1 MRERIEINKYIM
13 DESKSKTIL
22 SIVDTDEEDTRLRPT
37 LFVCYGHAISEYR
50 LEGRQS
56 MGRPSGDYIPD
67 IPIHAR
73 FISRDHGYF
82 VTENDKTSYI
92 ASQTTNPIRYRG
104 TDTVPDTRLTLKDGD
119 ELIIPWTDRDG
130 KDMSVILV
138 YAQTRARINL
148 WRELQKASRDSL
160 TNLSDR
166 ESFITWWKQNR
177 EKKDYSEAV
186 LFILDVDDFK
196 KLNDT
201 AGHNAGDVAL
211 CIIAGELKNAVRYEN
226 QICRWGGDEFVG
238 IIPSGKHEALHR
250 LNDIGN
256 AICEA
261 TAASGVPVSVSI
273 GYTDIHEVSN
283 SEDVEALIG
292 LADKALYRVK
302 STSKNGIAAYS

>member
-1 MRERIEINKYIM
+1 M
-13 DESKSKTIL
+13 DESRSKTIL
-22 SIVDTDEEDTRLRPT
+22 SLVETEEDDKRLRPT
-37 LFVCYGHAISEYR
+37 LFVCYGHSISEYR

-56 MGRPSGDYIPD
+56 MGRPTGDFVPD

-82 VTENDKTSYI
+82 ITEGDKTTYV
-92 ASQTTNPIRYRG
+92 ASRTTNSIRYRG
-104 TDTVPDTRLTLKDGD
+104 TDTLPDSRLTLKDGD
-119 ELIIPWTDRDG
+119 ELIIPWTDKDG
-130 KDMSVILV
+130 KDKSVILV

-166 ESFITWWKQNR
+166 ESFTAWWKQNR

-196 KLNDT
+196 RLNDS

-211 CIIAGELKNAVRYEN
+211 CLIAGELKNAVRYEN

-238 IIPSGKHEALHR
+238 IIPAGAKEALHR

-261 TAASGVPVSVSI
+261 TAAAGVPVSVSI
-273 GYTDIHEVSN
+273 GYTDIHSVDN
-283 SEDVEALIG
+283 SENIEALIE

-302 STSKNGIAAYS
+302 TSSKNGIAAYDKHNITN

>member
-1 MRERIEINKYIM
+1 M
-13 DESKSKTIL
+13 DESRSKTIL
-22 SIVDTDEEDTRLRPT
+22 SIVETEGEDGRLRPT
-37 LFVCYGHAISEYR
+37 LFVCYGHSISEYR
-50 LEGRQS
+50 LEGRQN
-56 MGRPSGDYIPD
+56 MGRPSGDFIPD

-73 FISRDHGYF
+73 FISRDHGCF
-82 VTENDKTSYI
+82 ITEGDKTVYV

-104 TDTVPDTRLTLKDGD
+104 TDTVPDSRLTLRDGD
-119 ELIIPWTDRDG
+119 ELIIPWTESDG

-201 AGHNAGDVAL
+201 AGHNAGDIAL
-211 CIIAGELKNAVRYEN
+211 CLIACELKNAVRYEN

-238 IIPSGKHEALHR
+238 IIPADAHEAEHR
-250 LNDIGN
+250 LNDIGS
-256 AICEA
+256 AICAA
-261 TAASGVPVSVSI
+261 TAEAGVPVSVSI
-273 GYTDIHEVSN
+273 GYTDIHAADDSG
-283 SEDVEALIG
+283 DIEALIG
-292 LADKALYRVK
+292 LADKALYKVK
-302 STSKNGIAAYS
+302 TTRKNGIAAYSQAE